1 VPFPR
6 FPVLLLVALLPLCL
20 AVGRVQ
26 AQDCDA
32 ILQKFNGAID
42 GGREADAAMLV
53 DIIARDAACGRYQVQ
68 AQRRLAALRLR
79 SAQTLMARG
88 RPVAEYERMLT
99 DSARPEVLWQ
109 ASATLGEVRFGERRF
124 AEAAAAFD
132 TAIEIVRNES
142 VTPTPPAPFE
152 IQDLVDRAAQ
162 ARILA
167 VNISGEAGVVQTVRS
182 TRDGRLGGLYAAS
195 IRGIV
200 PRAVPVPITFDY
212 NKTSFT
218 PAGQAAAQEL
228 LTALR
233 EQQPARILVVGHTD
247 VRGGAD
253 YNQKLSVARAE
264 AVAAFLRDNGV
275 SAEITT
281 EGRGA
286 SEPLQLTD
294 TSGLSQDDI
303 YALNRRVEWIREAG
317 SQ

>member
-1 VPFPR
+1 M
-6 FPVLLLVALLPLCL
+6 LLAALLPLCL
-20 AVGRVQ
+20 AAGRAG

-32 ILQKFNGAID
+32 ILQKFNGAVD
-42 GGREADAAMLV
+42 AGRETDAAMLV

-79 SAQTLMARG
+79 GAQTLMARG
-88 RPVAEYERMLT
+88 RPVAEYERMLA
-99 DSARPEVLWQ
+99 DAAAPEVLWQ
-109 ASATLGEVRFGERRF
+109 ASATVGEVRFGERRF
-124 AEAAAAFD
+124 AEAASAFD
-132 TAIEIVRNES
+132 AAIEIVRNES
-142 VTPTPPAPFE
+142 VTPNPPAPFE

-167 VNISGEAGVVQTVRS
+167 VNVAGEAGVVHTTRS

-212 NKTSFT
+212 NKTTFT
-218 PAGQAAAQEL
+218 AAGEAAAQEL
-228 LTALR
+228 LTAIR
-233 EQQPARILVVGHTD
+233 EQQPARVMVVGHTD

-264 AVAAFLRDNGV
+264 AVASFLRDNGIT
-275 SAEITT
+275 AEIATD
-281 EGRGA
+281 GRGA
-286 SEPLQLTD
+286 AEPLRLTD

-303 YALNRRVEWIREAG
+303 YALNRRVEWIRDTG